1 MASVSFDSGGRRCIR
16 PILEQYQSGMD
27 KTLVEFSSENFPAK
41 NNLLKLPYS
50 LYGI

>member
-27 KTLVEFSSENFPAK
+27 KTPTGFSNEDFPAK
-41 NNLLKLPYS
+41 NNLLS
-50 LYGI
+50 TI